1 MLVPVEAGDRSC
13 FVKKPRSRESGVQE
27 EAPNRPSIRKERYS
41 LTKDHWINQMRG
53 TRSQLALALAL
64 NTQQQIFFTNLNE
77 FAFELV

>member
-1 MLVPVEAGDRSC
+1 VLVSVSVPVPVPVGAGDRSC

-53 TRSQLALALAL
+53 TRSQLALNA
-64 NTQQQIFFTNLNE
+64 QQQIFFHKPE
-77 FAFELV
+77 